1 MIKNKGS
8 FIRDIE
14 NAKEIQGVYNIETFK
29 KRKEV
34 CRKILDGIDNIYDRP
49 DWLIGLYYVSKD
61 ILSYWP
67 KVGSVGDYDTFGEF
81 SRRYINS
88 INEFNEI
95 IRNNRDVLTMTII

>member
-1 MIKNKGS
+1 MIKEKGAY
-8 FIRDIE
+8 IKDIE

-34 CRKILDGIDNIYDRP
+34 CRKILDGINMDDWP
-49 DWLIGLYYVSKD
+49 DWMIDLYCTSRD

-67 KVGSVGDYDTFGEF
+67 KVGSIGDYDTFGEF
-81 SRRYINS
+81 SRRYINA

-95 IRNNRDVLTMTII
+95 IRNHRDVLTMTII